1 MSVISEPVLNIIVVG
16 FHHKKGC
23 QVEHCYPELVP
34 GCPTELPAAWRHLP
48 ALALPDGS
56 HNYLS
61 DTIFFNLPGLS
72 EPAHTVYG
80 ISCFR
85 QIPVDQV
92 VQKTEDMTRSSV
104 QKSVCVVCRAPLFG
118 RLAVKMELVVRAWFI
133 QGDFSQ
139 TKLLEDAYN
148 HLNSCPVQLDQ
159 TLEGLSVQRL
169 IENWRHKALLLFK
182 LLLLRRKVLIYG
194 SPAGPLSTAL
204 LTLVSLLPRCVEYGL
219 IRSANVNLSRPLSPI
234 PVPSDNKIQDVIDS
248 NETLHNTLVNGSS
261 QVEELSPKE
270 SGNMLEEKDRVS
282 RQSFDENLLA
292 DVVDR
297 VDLSGGR
304 EKCHSIGE
312 KYKTQKSISEAQQ
325 SPTMA
330 RDMSVDG
337 LYNLT
342 GQIDQAECGFPL
354 PLFEEGYLCLPYL
367 SLQYLDLLSDSAVHG
382 FVVGASNVLFKQ
394 KCQLF
399 DVLVEMNEMRI
410 ETGDMTLRRQ
420 LALGTE
426 DLRFADHVVR
436 HGSTQGDAWI
446 RDQFASYL
454 IYLLRTS
461 LLPDG
466 SREFDSYNSQ
476 FVSAF
481 KSTPGYE
488 QWLKNT
494 NNGEVEQFMNLIPMH
509 PFSGQLS
516 VADMKLKFA
525 HTMSTTEG
533 GRKVTAAVASTGR
546 AVATTS
552 RAVGGALSQAK
563 GALSGW
569 WSALTTAASPPS
581 TASDT
586 SSAGDDKL
594 PPSDAE
600 DAAEQLDRSNH
611 EDDNRNERR
620 TPTPEPPDKS
630 IEETSTALSKITIV

>member
-23 QVEHCYPELVP
+23 QVEHCYPELVH
-34 GCPTELPAAWRHLP
+34 GNPTELPAAWRHLP

-61 DTIFFNLPGLS
+61 DTIFFNLPGLT

-80 ISCFR
+80 VSCFR
-85 QIPVDQV
+85 QIPVEQV

-118 RLAVKMELVVRAWFI
+118 RLAVKLELVVRAWFL

-148 HLNSCPVQLDQ
+148 HLNSCPVQTDQ
-159 TLEGLSVQRL
+159 IVEGLSVQKL
-169 IENWRHKALLLFK
+169 LENWKHKALLLFK
-182 LLLLRRKVLIYG
+182 LILLRRKVLIYG
-194 SPAGPLSTAL
+194 APAGPLSTAL
-204 LTLVSLLPRCVEYGL
+204 LTLVSLLPHCLESGL
-219 IRSANVNLSRPLSPI
+219 TRAANVVLTRPLSP
-234 PVPSDNKIQDVIDS
+234 VAAVVTDNKNQDISDCTTEIAQVTIGH
-248 NETLHNTLVNGSS
+248 LHNGTM

-270 SGNMLEEKDRVS
+270 TGNLIDEKDRVS
-282 RQSFDENLLA
+282 RQSFDETLIT

-297 VDLSGGR
+297 QELIGSRD
-304 EKCHSIGE
+304 KCHSIGE
-312 KYKTQKSISEAQQ
+312 KCKPQKNLSELQQ
-325 SPTMA
+325 PPPLA

-342 GQIDQAECGFPL
+342 SQIDHVECGLPL

-367 SLQYLDLLSDSAVHG
+367 SLQYLDLLSDPAVQG

-394 KCQLF
+394 KRQLF
-399 DVLVEMNEMRI
+399 DVLVELNEMRI
-410 ETGDMTLRRQ
+410 ETADMILRRQ
-420 LALGTE
+420 LTLGTE

-436 HGSTQGDAWI
+436 HGPTQGDAWI
-446 RDQFASYL
+446 REQFASYL

-461 LLPDG
+461 LLPEG
-466 SREFDSYNSQ
+466 SREIDSYNSQ
-476 FVSAF
+476 FMNAF
-481 KSTPGYE
+481 KLTPAYQ
-488 QWLKNT
+488 QWLQNT
-494 NNGEVEQFMNLIPMH
+494 NNGDIESFINLTPMH

-546 AVATTS
+546 AVASTS
-552 RAVGGALSQAK
+552 RAVGGALSQAR

-569 WSALTTAASPPS
+569 WSSLTAPTNDVPIN
-581 TASDT
+581 DVI
-586 SSAGDDKL
+586 DDK
-594 PPSDAE
+594 PHSDSE
-600 DAAEQLDRSNH
+600 DIPQQI
-611 EDDNRNERR
+611 EDDNRKAD
-620 TPTPEPPDKS
+620 TPEAPDKS
-630 IEETSTALSKITIV
+630 IEDNTINLNKIQVI

>member
-34 GCPTELPAAWRHLP
+34 DHPTELPAAWRHLP

-61 DTIFFNLPGLS
+61 DTIFFSLPGLT

-80 ISCFR
+80 VSCFR
-85 QIPVDQV
+85 QIPVEQV

-104 QKSVCVVCRAPLFG
+104 QKSVCVLCRAPLFG
-118 RLAVKMELVVRAWFI
+118 RLAVKLELVVRAWFL

-139 TKLLEDAYN
+139 TKLLEDAYI
-148 HLNSCPVQLDQ
+148 HLNSCPVQMDQ
-159 TLEGLSVQRL
+159 IVEGLSVQRL
-169 IENWRHKALLLFK
+169 VENWRHKALLLFK
-182 LLLLRRKVLIYG
+182 LMLLRRKVLIYG
-194 SPAGPLSTAL
+194 APAGPLSTAL
-204 LTLVSLLPRCVEYGL
+204 LTLVSLLPHCLESGL
-219 IRSANVNLSRPLSPI
+219 LRAANVVLSRPLSPI
-234 PVPSDNKIQDVIDS
+234 PAAVIDNKLQLEPDCIAEIAQ
-248 NETLHNTLVNGSS
+248 EPLGQLHNGSL
-261 QVEELSPKE
+261 QIEELSPKE
-270 SGNMLEEKDRVS
+270 TGNLLEEKDRVS
-282 RQSFDENLLA
+282 RQSFDDTLLG

-297 VDLSGGR
+297 TDLSGTR

-312 KYKTQKSISEAQQ
+312 KYKPQKSVTEAQQ

-337 LYNLT
+337 LHNLT
-342 GQIDQAECGFPL
+342 EQIDQTECGFPL

-367 SLQYLDLLSDSAVHG
+367 SLQYLDLLSDPAVQG

-394 KCQLF
+394 KRQLF
-399 DVLVEMNEMRI
+399 DVLVELNEMRI
-410 ETGDMTLRRQ
+410 ETSDMMLRRQ
-420 LALGTE
+420 LTLGTE

-436 HGSTQGDAWI
+436 HGPTQGDAWI
-446 RDQFASYL
+446 REQFASYL

-461 LLPDG
+461 LLPEG
-466 SREFDSYNSQ
+466 SREIDSYNSQ
-476 FVSAF
+476 FMTAF
-481 KSTPGYE
+481 KSTPAYQ
-488 QWLKNT
+488 QWLQST
-494 NNGEVEQFMNLIPMH
+494 NHGEIESFINLMPMH

-552 RAVGGALSQAK
+552 RAVGGALSQAR

-569 WSALTTAASPPS
+569 WSALTAPAPGLDN
-581 TASDT
+581 DT
-586 SSAGDDKL
+586 PAPDAPG
-594 PPSDAE
+594 SDAE
-600 DAAEQLDRSNH
+600 DAAEELDR
-611 EDDNRNERR
+611 DNRTQLR
-620 TPTPEPPDKS
+620 PVTPEPPDKS
-630 IEETSTALSKITIV
+630 IDDNTISLNKIQVI

>member
-1 MSVISEPVLNIIVVG
+1 MSVLNEPVLNIIVIG

-34 GCPTELPAAWRHLP
+34 GRPTELPAAWRHLP

-72 EPAHTVYG
+72 EPAHTVHG

-85 QIPVDQV
+85 QIPIEQV
-92 VQKTEDMTRSSV
+92 AQKTEDMTRSSV
-104 QKSVCVVCRAPLFG
+104 QKSVCVICRAPLFG
-118 RLAVKMELVVRAWFI
+118 RLAVKLELVVRAWFL
-133 QGDFSQ
+133 QGDFAQ
-139 TKLLEDAYN
+139 TKLLEDAYK
-148 HLNSCPVQLDQ
+148 HLNSCPVQMDQ
-159 TLEGLSVQRL
+159 IFEGLSVQRL
-169 IENWRHKALLLFK
+169 VESWRHKALLLFK

-194 SPAGPLSTAL
+194 APAGALSEAL
-204 LTLVSLLPRCVEYGL
+204 LTLLSLLPRCLDHGL
-219 IRSANVNLSRPLSPI
+219 THAANITLSRPLSPI
-234 PVPSDNKIQDVIDS
+234 LVTDDKTPDNIMTCTEAP
-248 NETLHNTLVNGSS
+248 NEPYVNGLNLT
-261 QVEELSPKE
+261 EELSPKE
-270 SGNMLEEKDRVS
+270 TGNMLEEKDRVS
-282 RQSFDENLLA
+282 RQSFDEAILT

-297 VDLSGGR
+297 QELSTGR

-312 KYKTQKSISEAQQ
+312 KYKTQKALVDVQQ

-354 PLFEEGYLCLPYL
+354 HLFEDGYLCLPYL
-367 SLQYLDLLSDSAVHG
+367 SLQYLDLLSDPAVQG

-394 KCQLF
+394 KRQLF
-399 DVLVEMNEMRI
+399 DVLVELNEMRI
-410 ETGDMTLRRQ
+410 ETGDMVLRRQ

-461 LLPDG
+461 LLPEG
-466 SREFDSYNSQ
+466 SREIDSYNAQ
-476 FVSAF
+476 FMSAF
-481 KSTPGYE
+481 KATPAY
-488 QWLKNT
+488 QRWLEDALG
-494 NNGEVEQFMNLIPMH
+494 GEAEAFASLAPVH

-552 RAVGGALSQAK
+552 RAVGGALSQAR

-569 WSALTTAASPPS
+569 WSALTAPAPP
-581 TASDT
+581 APDH
-586 SSAGDDKL
+586 ADHADE
-594 PPSDAE
+594 DADHAE
-600 DAAEQLDRSNH
+600 DAAEADEL
-611 EDDNRNERR
+611 DNRRQ
-620 TPTPEPPDKS
+620 PDHPDPPDKS
-630 IEETSTALSKITIV
+630 IEETATDLGKIRVV

>member
-1 MSVISEPVLNIIVVG
+1 MAFINEPVLNIIVVG

-34 GCPTELPAAWRHLP
+34 GRPSELPPTWRYLP

-61 DTIFFNLPGLS
+61 DTIFFNLPDIND
-72 EPAHTVYG
+72 PTRTVYG

-85 QIPVDQV
+85 QIPVEQV
-92 VQKTEDMTRSSV
+92 LQKTEDMTRSSV
-104 QKSVCVVCRAPLFG
+104 QKSVCVICRVPLFG
-118 RLAVKMELVVRAWFI
+118 RLAVKMELVVRAWFL

-139 TKLLEDAYN
+139 TKLLEDAFQ
-148 HLNSCPVQLDQ
+148 HLNSCPVQIDQ
-159 TLEGLSVQRL
+159 ALEGLSVQKL
-169 IENWRHKALLLFK
+169 VDNWRHKALLLFK
-182 LLLLRRKVLIYG
+182 LLLLGRKVVIYG
-194 SPAGPLSTAL
+194 SPAGQLSKAL
-204 LTLVSLLPRCVEYGL
+204 LTVISLIPRCLEYGL
-219 IRSANVNLSRPLSPI
+219 SHSANVVLSRPLSP
-234 PVPSDNKIQDVIDS
+234 VPAIEVNVEEFNAQVASDPIF
-248 NETLHNTLVNGSS
+248 NGNNL
-261 QVEELSPKE
+261 EELSPKE
-270 SGNMLEEKDRVS
+270 TGNLLDEKDRVS
-282 RQSFDENLLA
+282 RQSFDETLLSE
-292 DVVDR
+292 VDR
-297 VDLSGGR
+297 PDPGVR

-312 KYKTQKSISEAQQ
+312 KYKPQKGLSEAQQ

-342 GQIDQAECGFPL
+342 GQIDQTECGFPL
-354 PLFEEGYLCLPYL
+354 PLFEDGYLCLPYL
-367 SLQYLDLLSDSAVHG
+367 SLQYLDLLSDPAVQG

-394 KCQLF
+394 KRQLF
-399 DVLVEMNEMRI
+399 DVLVELNEMRI
-410 ETGDMTLRRQ
+410 ETADISLRRQ
-420 LALGTE
+420 LTLTTE

-436 HGSTQGDAWI
+436 YGSSQGDSWI

-466 SREFDSYNSQ
+466 SREVESYNSQ
-476 FVSAF
+476 FMAAF
-481 KSTPGYE
+481 KSTQTYE
-488 QWLKNT
+488 KWLKTSNT
-494 NNGEVEQFMNLIPMH
+494 TDVEAFMNLSPMH

-533 GRKVTAAVASTGR
+533 GRKVTAAVATTGR

-552 RAVGGALSQAK
+552 RAVGGALSQAR

-569 WSALTTAASPPS
+569 WSALTTNAPMPPCDS
-581 TASDT
+581 SDEKPD
-586 SSAGDDKL
+586 SSDEKTETGNLKEEK

-600 DAAEQLDRSNH
+600 DALELQ
-611 EDDNRNERR
+611 DNKRESHASS
-620 TPTPEPPDKS
+620 EPPDKV
-630 IEETSTALSKITIV
+630 IEDTATSLSKIQVV

>member
-1 MSVISEPVLNIIVVG
+1 MFLK
-16 FHHKKGC
+16 F
-23 QVEHCYPELVP
+23 QVEHCYPELIP
-34 GCPTELPAAWRHLP
+34 GRPTELPAAWRHLP

-56 HNYLS
+56 HNYHS
-61 DTIFFNLPGLS
+61 DTIFFNLPGLTD
-72 EPAHTVYG
+72 PPHTVYG

-85 QIPVDQV
+85 QIPVEQV
-92 VQKTEDMTRSSV
+92 IQKTEDMTRSSV
-104 QKSVCVVCRAPLFG
+104 QKSVCVICRAPLFG
-118 RLAVKMELVVRAWFI
+118 RLAVKMELVVRAWFL

-139 TKLLEDAYN
+139 TKLLEDAYK
-148 HLNSCPVQLDQ
+148 HLNSCPVQMDQ
-159 TLEGLSVQRL
+159 ALEGLSVQRL
-169 IENWRHKALLLFK
+169 VEGWRHKALLLFK

-194 SPAGPLSTAL
+194 APAGTLSAAL

-219 IRSANVNLSRPLSPI
+219 SKAANIVLSRPLSPI
-234 PVPSDNKIQDVIDS
+234 PVPVELDTLDSGNDVS
-248 NETLHNTLVNGSS
+248 NDTLVNGTS
-261 QVEELSPKE
+261 QLEELSPKE
-270 SGNMLEEKDRVS
+270 TGNMLEEKDRVS
-282 RQSFDENLLA
+282 RQSFDETILT

-297 VDLSGGR
+297 QDLSVGR

-312 KYKTQKSISEAQQ
+312 KYKSQKSISEAQQ

-337 LYNLT
+337 LHNLT
-342 GQIDQAECGFPL
+342 SQVDQAECGFPL

-367 SLQYLDLLSDSAVHG
+367 SLQYLDLLSDSAVQG

-394 KCQLF
+394 KRQLF
-399 DVLVEMNEMRI
+399 DVLVELNEMRI
-410 ETGDMTLRRQ
+410 ETGDMLLRRQ

-426 DLRFADHVVR
+426 DLRFADHIVR

-446 RDQFASYL
+446 RDQFTSYL

-466 SREFDSYNSQ
+466 SREIDSYNAQ
-476 FVSAF
+476 FMSAF
-481 KSTPGYE
+481 KATPAYE
-488 QWLKNT
+488 NWLKNT
-494 NNGEVEQFMNLIPMH
+494 NNGDIETFMNLIPMH

-552 RAVGGALSQAK
+552 RAVGGALSQAR

-569 WSALTTAASPPS
+569 WSALTAPPPVAHGEDTS
-581 TASDT
+581 TAHSDV
-586 SSAGDDKL
+586 DE
-594 PPSDAE
+594 AE
-600 DAAEQLDRSNH
+600 DTAEEADAAPRPL
-611 EDDNRNERR
+611 DDNRNSERAVM
-620 TPTPEPPDKS
+620 PEPPDKA
-630 IEETSTALSKITIV
+630 IDENNANLSKITVV

>member
-1 MSVISEPVLNIIVVG
+1 MSVINEPVLNIIVVG

-34 GCPTELPAAWRHLP
+34 GHPSELPPAWRHLP

-61 DTIFFNLPGLS
+61 DTIFFNLPGLT

-80 ISCFR
+80 VSCFR
-85 QIPVDQV
+85 QIPVEQV
-92 VQKTEDMTRSSV
+92 VQKTDDMTRSSV

-118 RLAVKMELVVRAWFI
+118 RLAVKLELVVRAWFL

-139 TKLLEDAYN
+139 TKLLEDAYI
-148 HLNSCPVQLDQ
+148 HLNSCPVQMDQ
-159 TLEGLSVQRL
+159 IVEGLSVQRL
-169 IENWRHKALLLFK
+169 VENWRHKALLLFK

-204 LTLVSLLPRCVEYGL
+204 LTLVSLLPYCLENGL
-219 IRSANVNLSRPLSPI
+219 VRAANVVLSRPLSPI
-234 PVPSDNKIQDVIDS
+234 PAAVIDS
-248 NETLHNTLVNGSS
+248 KLQLEPDCNAEIAQEPLGNLHNGSHHI
-261 QVEELSPKE
+261 EELSPKE
-270 SGNMLEEKDRVS
+270 TGNLLEEKDRVS
-282 RQSFDENLLA
+282 RQSFDETLLG

-297 VDLSGGR
+297 SEVSGTR

-312 KYKTQKSISEAQQ
+312 KYKPQKSVTEAQQ

-337 LYNLT
+337 LHNLT
-342 GQIDQAECGFPL
+342 GQIDQTECGFPL

-367 SLQYLDLLSDSAVHG
+367 SLQYLDLLSDPAVQG

-394 KCQLF
+394 KRQLF
-399 DVLVEMNEMRI
+399 DVLVELNEMRI
-410 ETGDMTLRRQ
+410 ETSDMMLRRQ

-436 HGSTQGDAWI
+436 HGPTQGDAWI
-446 RDQFASYL
+446 REQFASYL

-461 LLPDG
+461 LLPEG
-466 SREFDSYNSQ
+466 SREIDSYNSQ
-476 FVSAF
+476 FMTAF
-481 KSTPGYE
+481 KSTPAYQ
-488 QWLKNT
+488 QWSQST
-494 NNGEVEQFMNLIPMH
+494 NNGEIESFINLIPMH

-552 RAVGGALSQAK
+552 RAVGGALSQAR

-569 WSALTTAASPPS
+569 WSALTAPAPGATDAPDAPDLP
-581 TASDT
+581 
-586 SSAGDDKL
+586 DDARG
-594 PPSDAE
+594 SDAE
-600 DAAEQLDRSNH
+600 DAAEQLDG
-611 EDDNRNERR
+611 DNRTQLR
-620 TPTPEPPDKS
+620 PDTPEPPDKS
-630 IEETSTALSKITIV
+630 IDDNTINLNKIQVI

>member
-1 MSVISEPVLNIIVVG
+1 MSFINEPVLNIIVVG

-34 GCPTELPAAWRHLP
+34 GRPSELPPAWRHLP

-61 DTIFFNLPGLS
+61 DTIFFNLPGLA

-85 QIPVDQV
+85 QIPIEQV

-118 RLAVKMELVVRAWFI
+118 RLAVKMELVVRAWFV

-139 TKLLEDAYN
+139 TKLLEDAYR
-148 HLNSCPVQLDQ
+148 HLNSCPVQMDQ
-159 TLEGLSVQRL
+159 TLEGLSVQKL
-169 IENWRHKALLLFK
+169 VENWRHKALLLFK

-194 SPAGPLSTAL
+194 SPAGTLSAAL
-204 LTLVSLLPRCVEYGL
+204 LTLVSLLPRCLEYGL
-219 IRSANVNLSRPLSPI
+219 SHAANVVLSRPLSPI
-234 PVPSDNKIQDVIDS
+234 PTTIDDKELESVITTTEIS
-248 NETLHNTLVNGSS
+248 TETYVNGTS
-261 QVEELSPKE
+261 QIEDELSPKE
-270 SGNMLEEKDRVS
+270 TGNLLEEKDRVS
-282 RQSFDENLLA
+282 RQSFDEAILA

-297 VDLSGGR
+297 QEINSSR

-312 KYKTQKSISEAQQ
+312 KYKSQKSVTEAQQ

-342 GQIDQAECGFPL
+342 GQIDQTECGFPL
-354 PLFEEGYLCLPYL
+354 PLFEDGYLCLPYL
-367 SLQYLDLLSDSAVHG
+367 SLQYMDLLSDSAVQG
-382 FVVGASNVLFKQ
+382 FLVGASNVLFKQ
-394 KCQLF
+394 KRQLF
-399 DVLVEMNEMRI
+399 DVLVELNEMRI
-410 ETGDMTLRRQ
+410 ETSDMVLRRQ

-436 HGSTQGDAWI
+436 HGPTQGDAWI

-466 SREFDSYNSQ
+466 SREMDSYNNQ
-476 FVSAF
+476 FMSAF
-481 KSTPGYE
+481 KATPGYE
-488 QWLKNT
+488 EWLKST
-494 NNGEVEQFMNLIPMH
+494 NIGDIEAFMNLTPSH

-533 GRKVTAAVASTGR
+533 GRKVTAAVATTGR

-552 RAVGGALSQAK
+552 RAVGGALSHAR

-569 WSALTTAASPPS
+569 WSALTAPPPPPDKP
-581 TASDT
+581 A
-586 SSAGDDKL
+586 DDAD
-594 PPSDAE
+594 PPDDA
-600 DAAEQLDRSNH
+600 DQLDRPP
-611 EDDNRNERR
+611 DDNRLPR
-620 TPTPEPPDKS
+620 PDPPDKLL
-630 IEETSTALSKITIV
+630 EEDATALSKISVV